1 MNNKDF
7 DLNIDVEDLKK
18 SIRKIDLLRSSI
30 KKVLVHYDLDKEDIM
45 EICNINQ
52 SQYYR
57 RLNGNP
63 PFSDTELLMILDAL
77 LDKMK

>member
-77 LDKMK
+77 LEKMK